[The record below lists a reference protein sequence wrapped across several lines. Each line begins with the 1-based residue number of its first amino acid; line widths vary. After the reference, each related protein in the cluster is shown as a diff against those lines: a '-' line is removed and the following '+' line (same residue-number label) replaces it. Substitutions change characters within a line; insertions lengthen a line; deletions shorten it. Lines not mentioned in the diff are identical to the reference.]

1 MRALIRWFQKFFGTR
16 NNETIALVLES
27 EHTLNR
33 SYKMQDK
40 KGTNQKQSNNFI
52 YVDINSTKDVLLT
65 QVLMEI
71 IAEPT
76 FKNVSAKDKE
86 KLKRKLDAMFS
97 SQFDNLVARLQKKMV

>member
-40 KGTNQKQSNNFI
+40 KDTNQKQSNNFI

>member
-40 KGTNQKQSNNFI
+40 KDTNQKQSNNFI

-71 IAEPT
+71 IAEPA